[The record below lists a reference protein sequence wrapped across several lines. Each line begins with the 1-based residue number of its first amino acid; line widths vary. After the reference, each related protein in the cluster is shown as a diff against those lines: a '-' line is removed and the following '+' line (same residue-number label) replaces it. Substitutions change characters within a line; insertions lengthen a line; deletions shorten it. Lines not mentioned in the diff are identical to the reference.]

1 MYSVLLW
8 MLTVSCRIG
17 GVDSDAIE
25 KAHSKRS
32 ATDPERFDR

>member
-25 KAHSKRS
+25 KARAKRN

>member
-17 GVDSDAIE
+17 GVDSNAIE
-25 KAHSKRS
+25 KARAKRN
-32 ATDPERFDR
+32 ATDSERFDR